1 MLLNMD
7 CVNRKMFCSKGIVQ
21 SVETIPHEMEV
32 TSSNISPPLIRT
44 CKKKKKKKK
53 VKKRKR
59 HKNRFPSFSVKR
71 Y

>member
-1 MLLNMD
+1 MD

-53 VKKRKR
+53 LKKGRGTKIDSR
-59 HKNRFPSFSVKR
+59 VFQ
-71 Y
+71 

>member
-1 MLLNMD
+1 MD

-44 CKKKKKKKK
+44 CKKKKKKLKK
-53 VKKRKR
+53 GRGTKIDSRV
-59 HKNRFPSFSVKR
+59 FQ
-71 Y
+71 